1 MEKVR
6 KKTRNFLIG
15 SMAVMLA
22 LCIGVFSW
30 LTIYM
35 VKESKDTITNVVDL
49 YMEEISEQ
57 LKNHFNTL
65 LNNRIIQVRGI
76 LEAVPFSSMGEL
88 DNSIRTALGQM
99 AENRGF
105 TYLGLYNSKGEE
117 FLIYGDSVTVVN
129 GEAFFRVL
137 DDGEPVAAVGEKG
150 NGEQLLLYGILMET
164 SHSEPYHL
172 PDGSICNS
180 VLVGIP
186 LEKMNEA
193 LALGRNDS
201 LMYAHIIRNDG
212 SFVIQN
218 ADSEGDNY
226 FDWLSANAEFED
238 DGVQNGVESLRDSVT
253 NRKTYS
259 TVVNVNGERRHIY
272 VSPMN
277 NTWWTLV
284 AVMPHGELDSAINT
298 LGQERTFVTL
308 IACSLLLLA
317 MILIFLIYL
326 KMSSRQIRE
335 TELARQRAE
344 EAQQEAE
351 YANHAKS
358 EFLSN
363 MSHDIRTP
371 MNAIVGMTTIAVT
384 NIDDKD
390 RVKDCLQKIARSSR
404 HLLGLINDVLDMS
417 KIESSKLNL
426 NLGLVSL
433 REITEG
439 LVNIMQPQMKARQQS
454 FNISVRNVLAEQVFC
469 DEIRLNQVLI
479 NLLSNATKFTPEGGN
494 IRVSLTQEDSPKGD
508 AWVRTHFWVQDDGI
522 GMAPEFQKK
531 IFESFARED
540 SKRVHKTEG
549 SGLGM
554 AITKY
559 IVDKMEGSI
568 EVESEQNKG
577 STFHIILD
585 LERSDVS
592 EANMVLPPWWMLVVD
607 DDHQLCHDAVYSLE
621 ELGIRAEYATNGA
634 DAIAMVENSE
644 KKGKEYHVVLID
656 WKMPDMDGVE
666 TVRRIREKVGE
677 HLPILLVSAY
687 DWSDIED
694 EARAAGVNGFIAK
707 PLFKSSLYHGLLP
720 FLDDAPKAMP
730 EKARDDFSGT
740 HILLAEDNE
749 LNWEI
754 AHVLLAERGFEIDW
768 AENGQRCVEMF
779 REKEPGYYQAIL
791 MDIRMP
797 VLDGY
802 GATKSIRRQADRPD
816 GRDIPIIAMTA
827 DAFAEDVA
835 RCLDCGMNGHLAK
848 PLNIDE
854 VVETIRRFL

>member
-15 SMAVMLA
+15 STAALLA

-35 VKESKDTITNVVDL
+35 VKESEDTITDVVNL

-65 LNNRIIQVRGI
+65 LSNRLIQVRGI

-137 DDGEPVAAVGEKG
+137 DDGEPVAAVGEKE
-150 NGEQLLLYGILMET
+150 NGEQLLLYGILMEEA
-164 SHSEPYHL
+164 HSESYHL

-308 IACSLLLLA
+308 IACALLLLA
-317 MILIFLIYL
+317 TILVFLIYMR
-326 KMSSRQIRE
+326 MSSQQIRE
-335 TELARQRAE
+335 TELARQWAE
-344 EAQQEAE
+344 EAQLEAE
-351 YANHAKS
+351 HANHAKS

-417 KIESSKLNL
+417 KIESGKLNL

-479 NLLSNATKFTPEGGN
+479 NLLSNATKFTHEGGS
-494 IRVSLTQEDSPKGD
+494 IRVSLTQEASPKGD
-508 AWVRTHFWVQDDGI
+508 AWVRTHFWVQDNGI
-522 GMAPEFQKK
+522 GMTPEFQKR

-568 EVESEQNKG
+568 EVESELNKG
-577 STFHIILD
+577 STFHITLD

-720 FLDDAPKAMP
+720 FLDDAPKDMP

-768 AENGQRCVEMF
+768 AENGQRCVELF
-779 REKEPGYYQAIL
+779 REKGPGYYRAIL

-802 GATKSIRRQADRPD
+802 GATEAIRGLADRPD

-854 VVETIRRFL
+854 VVETIRKFL

>member
-417 KIESSKLNL
+417 KIESGKLNL